1 MGADWDDRR
10 SESFEASPEK
20 TAGKT
25 IFVKFFA
32 PWCGHCK
39 SMKPAWDKLMED
51 YKEHSSILVADVDCV
66 GDGKTKCDEVGIKN
80 FPSIKYGN
88 PNNLEDYTGGRD
100 LPSLQK
106 FAQESLRPTCGP
118 ENIDLC
124 DVLSRKQ
131 LEEYMAMPADELNS
145 KIREQEA
152 SITAAEKEVD
162 ELLKSMQKE
171 YEEAKIAKEIA
182 FIIVLCA
189 ALCTRFWPWTHE
201 ISQGASDQAEKRF
214 MTSRMKG
221 AVNHI
226 GPRTG
231 RSPGGGMRELSH
243 LTMTGEEVR
252 IRRAQGK
259 LSASGREDP
268 ERCQSSCAT
277 ERSEERSATPSRP
290 GFEFDGKVPKYLK
303 LSCVLKPRAQQP
315 PPRRRRR
322 RPRALPQHSEA
333 DAAAAQEALNIVV
346 AEAATPIRLRGAGG
360 EVRLPAETWLVLDAA
375 AASRLPEVVGDLPLG
390 SEASGHKA
398 FVLEKFVPALRL
410 LEDAQLNW
418 AAAQA
423 NFVRC
428 SRGACFLALKH
439 AAFVLKVLATRHAL
453 DETEA
458 QGVDNLPQLRTVL
471 ADIDDKVSRAAGL
484 VGSRA
489 AAAMKRPETP
499 PPRLVKPKP
508 DKNEVAPEAP
518 SPRHTALRR
527 GLQAQTDFTAFA
539 NRRFGNCVRLWFVLD
554 PEEHLKLAN
563 KQFVRGCEEI
573 GFSGCLTTLWR
584 QLDHDGSGSILFSDI
599 DPESAMQLAD
609 LKVIFTQQFEGSAE
623 KFMKSVDSKGSHRA
637 SKDEF
642 VRAMDAL
649 NCPPGTS
656 RRLFDLLCRYNCTT
670 ISVKDLLFLQRW
682 TPPPFYFVRGDL
694 RLLNSF
700 RSALAELHGSALR
713 AWFRLWDPDQLFRIS
728 WFRFRL
734 GVANIARRHGGLP
747 NMEEDAAKV
756 WRTLDEEC
764 FGWATLRTFYPEAF
778 EAATRLKRWATLSH
792 GSVAVVSVQ
801 LVLRSRSPPVPIPGP
816 SEQMPLSHETWAI
829 ARRRAIH
836 DKVSRKVR
844 LPNVSK
850 TQEVLELQHVDAWRH
865 SKQDMVAMDD

>member
-1 MGADWDDRR
+1 MFREPVPWSLERPRQGSRR
-10 SESFEASPEK
+10 RGVVP
-20 TAGKT
+20 
-25 IFVKFFA
+25 
-32 PWCGHCK
+32 
-39 SMKPAWDKLMED
+39 
-51 YKEHSSILVADVDCV
+51 
-66 GDGKTKCDEVGIKN
+66 
-80 FPSIKYGN
+80 
-88 PNNLEDYTGGRD
+88 
-100 LPSLQK
+100 LPSLE
-106 FAQESLRPTCGP
+106 ADAVYREA
-118 ENIDLC
+118 
-124 DVLSRKQ
+124 
-131 LEEYMAMPADELNS
+131 LEL
-145 KIREQEA
+145 
-152 SITAAEKEVD
+152 
-162 ELLKSMQKE
+162 
-171 YEEAKIAKEIA
+171 
-182 FIIVLCA
+182 
-189 ALCTRFWPWTHE
+189 
-201 ISQGASDQAEKRF
+201 
-214 MTSRMKG
+214 
-221 AVNHI
+221 
-226 GPRTG
+226 
-231 RSPGGGMRELSH
+231 
-243 LTMTGEEVR
+243 VR

-259 LSASGREDP
+259 LSGASCREDP

-346 AEAATPIRLRGAGG
+346 AEAATPIRLRAAGG

-375 AASRLPEVVGDLPLG
+375 AASRLPEVMGDLPLG

-398 FVLEKFVPALRL
+398 FVLEKFVPALSL

-439 AAFVLKVLATRHAL
+439 AAFVLKVLATRNAL

-489 AAAMKRPETP
+489 AAATKRPETP
-499 PPRLVKPKP
+499 PPRLVKHKP
-508 DKNEVAPEAP
+508 DKSEEAQEAP

-599 DPESAMQLAD
+599 DPQSAMQLAD

-682 TPPPFYFVRGDL
+682 TPPPYYFVRGDL

-700 RSALAELHGSALR
+700 RSALVELHGSALR

-778 EAATRLKRWATLSH
+778 EAATRLKRRATLSH
-792 GSVAVVSVQ
+792 GSVAKFVASLLKKLESQ
-801 LVLRSRSPPVPIPGP
+801 GLKLSKGMFRKALVD
-816 SEQMPLSHETWAI
+816 E
-829 ARRRAIH
+829 
-836 DKVSRKVR
+836 
-844 LPNVSK
+844 
-850 TQEVLELQHVDAWRH
+850 EVLTKEAAEILFEGFDVDEHGALTEQDVWCLDKWDLAFEEEAH
-865 SKQDMVAMDD
+865 SRRTNVGATSSSKRQGP

>member
-1 MGADWDDRR
+1 MFREPVPWSLERPRQGSRR
-10 SESFEASPEK
+10 RGVVP
-20 TAGKT
+20 
-25 IFVKFFA
+25 
-32 PWCGHCK
+32 
-39 SMKPAWDKLMED
+39 
-51 YKEHSSILVADVDCV
+51 
-66 GDGKTKCDEVGIKN
+66 
-80 FPSIKYGN
+80 
-88 PNNLEDYTGGRD
+88 
-100 LPSLQK
+100 LPSLE
-106 FAQESLRPTCGP
+106 ADAVYREA
-118 ENIDLC
+118 
-124 DVLSRKQ
+124 
-131 LEEYMAMPADELNS
+131 LEL
-145 KIREQEA
+145 
-152 SITAAEKEVD
+152 
-162 ELLKSMQKE
+162 
-171 YEEAKIAKEIA
+171 
-182 FIIVLCA
+182 
-189 ALCTRFWPWTHE
+189 
-201 ISQGASDQAEKRF
+201 
-214 MTSRMKG
+214 
-221 AVNHI
+221 
-226 GPRTG
+226 
-231 RSPGGGMRELSH
+231 
-243 LTMTGEEVR
+243 VR

-259 LSASGREDP
+259 LSGASCREDP

-346 AEAATPIRLRGAGG
+346 AEAATPIRLRAAGG

-375 AASRLPEVVGDLPLG
+375 AASRLPEVMGDLPLG

-398 FVLEKFVPALRL
+398 FVLEKFVPALSL

-439 AAFVLKVLATRHAL
+439 AAFVLKVLATRNAL

-489 AAAMKRPETP
+489 AAATKRPETP
-499 PPRLVKPKP
+499 PPRLVKHKP
-508 DKNEVAPEAP
+508 DKSEEAQEAP

-599 DPESAMQLAD
+599 DPQSAMQLAD

-682 TPPPFYFVRGDL
+682 TPPPYYFVRGDL

-700 RSALAELHGSALR
+700 RSALVELHGSALR

-792 GSVAVVSVQ
+792 GSVAKFVASLLKKLESQ
-801 LVLRSRSPPVPIPGP
+801 GLKLSKGMFRKALVD
-816 SEQMPLSHETWAI
+816 E
-829 ARRRAIH
+829 
-836 DKVSRKVR
+836 
-844 LPNVSK
+844 
-850 TQEVLELQHVDAWRH
+850 EVLTKEAAEILFEGFDVDEHGALTE
-865 SKQDMVAMDD
+865 QVPG

>member
-1 MGADWDDRR
+1 MFREPVPWSLERR
-10 SESFEASPEK
+10 Q
-20 TAGKT
+20 
-25 IFVKFFA
+25 
-32 PWCGHCK
+32 
-39 SMKPAWDKLMED
+39 
-51 YKEHSSILVADVDCV
+51 
-66 GDGKTKCDEVGIKN
+66 
-80 FPSIKYGN
+80 
-88 PNNLEDYTGGRD
+88 GRGRRRGVVP
-100 LPSLQK
+100 LPSLE
-106 FAQESLRPTCGP
+106 ADAVYREA
-118 ENIDLC
+118 
-124 DVLSRKQ
+124 
-131 LEEYMAMPADELNS
+131 LEL
-145 KIREQEA
+145 
-152 SITAAEKEVD
+152 
-162 ELLKSMQKE
+162 
-171 YEEAKIAKEIA
+171 
-182 FIIVLCA
+182 
-189 ALCTRFWPWTHE
+189 
-201 ISQGASDQAEKRF
+201 
-214 MTSRMKG
+214 
-221 AVNHI
+221 
-226 GPRTG
+226 
-231 RSPGGGMRELSH
+231 
-243 LTMTGEEVR
+243 VR

-508 DKNEVAPEAP
+508 DKNEAPEAP

-792 GSVAVVSVQ
+792 GSVAKFVASLLKKLESQ
-801 LVLRSRSPPVPIPGP
+801 GLKLSKGMFRKALVD
-816 SEQMPLSHETWAI
+816 E
-829 ARRRAIH
+829 
-836 DKVSRKVR
+836 
-844 LPNVSK
+844 
-850 TQEVLELQHVDAWRH
+850 EVLAKEAAEILFEGFDVDEHGALTEQDVRCLDKWDLAFEEEAH
-865 SKQDMVAMDD
+865 SRRTNVGAASSSKRQGP